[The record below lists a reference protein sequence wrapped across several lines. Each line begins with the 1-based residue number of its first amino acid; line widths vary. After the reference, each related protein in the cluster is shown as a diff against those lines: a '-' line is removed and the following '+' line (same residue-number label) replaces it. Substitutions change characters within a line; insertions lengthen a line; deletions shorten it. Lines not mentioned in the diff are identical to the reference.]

1 MTIRS
6 NHKYDNAEVIRDDI
20 IMADRWQMRC
30 KECEGDEIR
39 IVIVAIGECPCGE
52 CDAFKMQARQC
63 TDCGHIGTTHTKV
76 SA

>member
-30 KECEGDEIR
+30 GNCEQEHMR
-39 IVIVAIGECPCGE
+39 IIIVAIQPQGE

-63 TDCGHIGTTHTKV
+63 TQCGHIGTTHTKV